1 MKENIKGKVT
11 SRSEMAQG
19 MVEFALTLPVL
30 LVLFFGIMEFGRL
43 LFTYSVVTTAAREA
57 ARYGSAAG
65 DSDYGM
71 PYYRSCEGI
80 KDSAVRIGGIVGVQP
95 GNVTIIYDEGPGSA
109 TLPSCSSSTSVEL
122 GDRII
127 VQVAA
132 DFQPIVPLVNLN
144 TFTVNSIARRTIL
157 TRVDLN

>member
-1 MKENIKGKVT
+1 MKVNTKSASKREET
-11 SRSEMAQG
+11 AQG
-19 MVEFALTLPVL
+19 MVEFALTLPIL
-30 LVLFFGIMEFGRL
+30 LMLFFGIIEFGRL

-65 DSDYGM
+65 DSDYGV
-71 PYYRSCEGI
+71 PYYKSCDGI
-80 KDSAVRIGGIVGVQP
+80 RDAAVRIGGMVGVQP
-95 GNVTIIYDEGPGSA
+95 GNVTISYDEGPGSG
-109 TLPSCSSSTSVEL
+109 TLPNCSSSTSVEL
-122 GDRII
+122 GDRVI

-144 TFTVNSIARRTIL
+144 TFTINSIAKRTIL